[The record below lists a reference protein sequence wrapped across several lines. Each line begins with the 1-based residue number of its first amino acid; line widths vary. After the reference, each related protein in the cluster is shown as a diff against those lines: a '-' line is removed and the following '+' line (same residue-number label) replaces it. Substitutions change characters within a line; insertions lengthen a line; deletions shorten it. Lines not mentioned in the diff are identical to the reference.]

1 MRGGAATEVI
11 YGARQSPVTVVDIC
25 NGIHNVPRGVLGG
38 HSSKPASNVVERVDG
53 TEDALDNFFLVELQ
67 PGEWM
72 RATDNGGGGYGPPVD
87 RELSRV
93 LDDVLEGYVSV
104 EQARLAYGVVITGA
118 VTDDDLAIDEPATQ
132 ALRTQMG
139 T

>member
-1 MRGGAATEVI
+1 
-11 YGARQSPVTVVDIC
+11 
-25 NGIHNVPRGVLGG
+25 
-38 HSSKPASNVVERVDG
+38 
-53 TEDALDNFFLVELQ
+53 
-67 PGEWM
+67 
-72 RATDNGGGGYGPPVD
+72 
-87 RELSRV
+87 V